1 MTTEDRR
8 LVAAL
13 TTEVAEQRRVL
24 EALVRDVEFWFR
36 VVYLKNPD
44 TLASYCEAK
53 ELLK

>member
-13 TTEVAEQRRVL
+13 TTEVCEQRRVL
-24 EALVRDVEFWFR
+24 EALVKDIEYWFDIFIKDPTKMQSYRD
-36 VVYLKNPD
+36 
-44 TLASYCEAK
+44 AK